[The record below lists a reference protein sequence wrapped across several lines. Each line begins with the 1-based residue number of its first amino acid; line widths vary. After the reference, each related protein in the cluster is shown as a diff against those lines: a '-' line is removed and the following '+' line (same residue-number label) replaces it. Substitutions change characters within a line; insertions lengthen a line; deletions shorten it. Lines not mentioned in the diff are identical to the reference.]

1 MKTTTWTPTTE
12 RMPPSE
18 TYVLCVV
25 GGMPRVLSRE
35 LEDDGYES
43 TYPAF
48 WYWDDPANCGSE
60 IADEEVTHWMPLPA
74 LPPLHK
80 CKYCG
85 APSYVDP
92 SDQEPPPD
100 YCHES
105 DHGEAE

>member
-1 MKTTTWTPTTE
+1 MTNTWTPTCDG
-12 RMPPSE
+12 MPEPE
-18 TYVLCVV
+18 THVLCVV
-25 GGMPRVLSRE
+25 NGEPRVLSRE
-35 LEDDGYES
+35 LEDCGRES
-43 TYPAF
+43 AYASFYF
-48 WYWDDPANCGSE
+48 WNDWSTNGGE

-92 SDQEPPPD
+92 SDQCPPPD